1 MNKHQILMD
10 MRNEHTLKGLK
21 PCFVIL
27 SSANGKLYTGST
39 SDFIM
44 SLKKGVLYFQRL
56 SMFFHTLKPKDD
68 VSYPISTFIEYKIV
82 KKSSFSSLLYLYT
95 KEGNYIQISYQTGLP
110 DTQSTEYNLSKI
122 LEELEEA
129 GIKQAELEDSNDEE
143 A

>member
-1 MNKHQILMD
+1 MDKYQILMD

-27 SSANGKLYTGST
+27 SSANGKLYTGPS

-44 SLKKGVLYFQRL
+44 SLKNGVLYFQRL

-68 VSYPISTFIEYKIV
+68 VSYPIDIFTEYKIL
-82 KKSSFSSLLYLYT
+82 KKNSFTSMLYLYT
-95 KEGNYIQISYQTGLP
+95 KKGTYIQVSYQTGLP

-122 LEELEEA
+122 IEELESS
-129 GIKQAELEDSNDEE
+129 GIKQLEDITDEE

>member
-1 MNKHQILMD
+1 MDKHQILMD
-10 MRNEHTLKGLK
+10 LRNEHKLKGLK

-56 SMFFHTLKPKDD
+56 SMFLHNLKTKDD
-68 VSYPISTFIEYKIV
+68 VSYPINIFIEYNII
-82 KKSSFSSLLYLYT
+82 KKNGFTSMLYLYT
-95 KEGNYIQISYQTGLP
+95 KEGNYIQISYQTGLS

-122 LEELEEA
+122 LEELEEN
-129 GIKQAELEDSNDEE
+129 GIKQVKTED
-143 A
+143 